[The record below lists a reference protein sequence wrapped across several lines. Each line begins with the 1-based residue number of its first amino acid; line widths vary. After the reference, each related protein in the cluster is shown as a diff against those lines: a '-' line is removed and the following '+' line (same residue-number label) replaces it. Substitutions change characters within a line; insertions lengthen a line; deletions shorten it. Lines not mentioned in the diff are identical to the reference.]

1 MLYSSMLNSED
12 LINKV
17 KSYNRF
23 LNPEKL
29 NKAYNFAVKA
39 HKNQKRDSG
48 DPYSNHPIAVANIL
62 TELKLDSATIATGLL
77 HDTIEDTHATYET
90 IKHEFGKEVADLV
103 EGVTKISVFE
113 NQATSTSKAENFRKL
128 ILATSKDIRVLLV
141 KIADRLHNM
150 RTINAISKIEKKERI
165 AKETMEIYA
174 PLADR
179 MGMHSIR
186 DELEDLSF
194 KVLNNNAR
202 ELIKKRLDEIKDD
215 KVNSFNSISLQFS
228 GLLNE
233 HQINAQIIGREKTPF
248 SIWRKVQKKRISLEQ
263 ISDIIGFRVIL
274 DNVEDCYKALGIFH
288 KEWNCI
294 PGKFKDYI
302 SSPKINK
309 YQSLHTSII
318 GPNRRPIEIQIRT
331 MQMHEYAERGIASHW
346 KYKSS
351 EKFNSLTW
359 KEHDWLADLVEI
371 IDKNEN
377 PEHSYEYT
385 KLQMFQENVF
395 CFTPKGSVIK
405 LPKDATPIDFAYA
418 VHTKI
423 GNSTIACKI
432 NGNDSELQN
441 ILYNGDVVDI
451 ITSKNKSPSLHWI
464 PITKT
469 GKARSAIRKYWYK
482 KGEEKAQR
490 VKKYNTTLWISLPDK
505 PGKLGE
511 ITTLLGQH
519 RLNISSVEMKEKSK
533 EYINFKFNLI
543 IRDLKNFTNFISEL
557 KQIEIKFKI
566 IRHEDN
572 WLKERNAF
580 TQKIFKYFKKN

>member
-1 MLYSSMLNSED
+1 MLNSNE
-12 LINKV
+12 LISKV
-17 KSYNRF
+17 KSYNKF
-23 LNPEKL
+23 LNPDTL
-29 NKAYNFAVKA
+29 NKAYNFAIKA
-39 HKNQKRDSG
+39 HENQKRQSG
-48 DPYSNHPIAVANIL
+48 DPYAIHPIAVAIIL
-62 TELKLDSATIATGLL
+62 TDLKLDSATIATGLL

-90 IKHEFGKEVADLV
+90 IKTEFGKEVADLV
-103 EGVTKISVFE
+103 DGVTKISVFE
-113 NQATSTSKAENFRKL
+113 NQAISNSKAENFRKL

-150 RTINAISKIEKKERI
+150 RTIDAISKLEKKERI

-179 MGMHSIR
+179 MGMHRIR

-194 KVLNNNAR
+194 KVLNNKAR
-202 ELIKKRLDEIKDD
+202 ELIKKRLDEIKVDN
-215 KVNSFNSISLQFS
+215 VNSFNSLSYQFS
-228 GLLNE
+228 DLLN
-233 HQINAQIIGREKTPF
+233 QNNINAEIIGREKTPF
-248 SIWRKVQKKRISLEQ
+248 SIWRKVQKKRTSLEQ
-263 ISDIIGFRVIL
+263 ITDIIGFRIVCVNT
-274 DNVEDCYKALGIFH
+274 DDCYKVLGIFH
-288 KEWNCI
+288 KQWNCI

-331 MQMHEYAERGIASHW
+331 TGMHEFAERGIASHW
-346 KYKSS
+346 NYKSS

-359 KEHDWLADLVEI
+359 KEYDWLKDLVEI

-377 PEHSYEYT
+377 PEHFFEYT

-423 GNSTIACKI
+423 GDTAIGCEINGKDSDLQSILRNGDMIKI
-432 NGNDSELQN
+432 N
-441 ILYNGDVVDI
+441 
-451 ITSKNKSPSLHWI
+451 TSKNKSPSLHWI
-464 PITKT
+464 PVTKT
-469 GKARSAIRKYWYK
+469 GKARSSIRKYWHTR
-482 KGEEKAQR
+482 GEEKAHKI
-490 VKKYNTTLWISLPDK
+490 KKYNTTLWISLPDK

-511 ITTLLGQH
+511 VTTLLGNH
-519 RLNISSVEMKEKSK
+519 KLNISSVEMKEKTK
-533 EYINFKFNLI
+533 EYINFRFNLI
-543 IRDLKNFTNFISEL
+543 INDLKNFTNFISEL
-557 KQIEIKFKI
+557 KQKEIKFKI
-566 IRHEDN
+566 IRHED
-572 WLKERNAF
+572 KRNAF

>member
-1 MLYSSMLNSED
+1 MLKSDD

-17 KSYNRF
+17 KSYNKF
-23 LNPEKL
+23 LNPETL

-39 HKNQKRDSG
+39 HENQKRDSG
-48 DPYSNHPIAVANIL
+48 DPYSIHPIAVASIL

-90 IKHEFGKEVADLV
+90 IKGEFGQEVADLV
-103 EGVTKISVFE
+103 DGVTKISVYE
-113 NQATSTSKAENFRKL
+113 NQAESNSKAENFRKL

-150 RTINAISKIEKKERI
+150 RTIDSIYKIEKKERI

-179 MGMHSIR
+179 MGMHRIR

-194 KVLNNNAR
+194 KVLNNEAR
-202 ELIKKRLDEIKDD
+202 ELIKRRLNEIKEDN
-215 KVNSFNSISLQFS
+215 VNSFNSISYQFS
-228 GLLNE
+228 DLLNQ
-233 HQINAQIIGREKTPF
+233 HNLNAEIMGREKTPF
-248 SIWRKVQKKRISLEQ
+248 SIWRKVQKKRTSLEQ

-274 DNVEDCYKALGIFH
+274 GNIEDCYKALGIFH

-309 YQSLHTSII
+309 YQSLHTSVI

-331 MQMHEYAERGIASHW
+331 MPMHEFAERGIASHW

-359 KEHDWLADLVEI
+359 KEYDWLADLVEI

-377 PEHSYEYT
+377 TEDFFEYT

-423 GNSTIACKI
+423 GDNAISCEI
-432 NGNDSELQN
+432 NGQSSELQS
-441 ILYNGDVVDI
+441 ILRNGDVVRI

-464 PITKT
+464 PVTKT
-469 GKARSAIRKYWYK
+469 GKARSAIRKYWHTR
-482 KGEEKAQR
+482 GEEKAQR
-490 VKKYNTTLWISLPDK
+490 VKKYNTTLWMSLPDK

-511 ITTLLGQH
+511 VTTLIGEH
-519 RLNISSVEMKEKSK
+519 KLNISGVEMKEKTK
-533 EYINFKFNLI
+533 DYINFRFNLI
-543 IRDLKNFTNFISEL
+543 VLNLKNFTNFISQL
-557 KQIEIKFKI
+557 KQMQIKFKI
-566 IRHEDN
+566 IRHED
-572 WLKERNAF
+572 KRNAF
-580 TQKIFKYFKKN
+580 TQKIFRYFKKN

>member
-1 MLYSSMLNSED
+1 MLNSEQ

-17 KSYNRF
+17 KTYNKF
-23 LNPEKL
+23 LDLDKL
-29 NKAYNFAVKA
+29 TKAYAFAIKA
-39 HKNQKRDSG
+39 HENQKRYSG
-48 DPYSNHPIAVANIL
+48 DPFSNHPIAVASIL

-77 HDTIEDTHATYET
+77 HDTIEDTYATYAT
-90 IKHEFGKEVADLV
+90 IKKEFGQEVADLV
-103 EGVTKISVFE
+103 DGVTKISIFE
-113 NQATSTSKAENFRKL
+113 NKATANSKAENFRQL

-150 RTINAISKIEKKERI
+150 RTIDAIEKIEKKERI

-179 MGMHSIR
+179 MGMHRIR

-194 KVLNNNAR
+194 KVLNNKAR
-202 ELIKKRLDEIKDD
+202 ELIKIRLDKVKYD
-215 KVNSFNSISLQFS
+215 KVNNFNSISLQLS
-228 GLLNE
+228 ELLNQ
-233 HQINAQIIGREKTPF
+233 HKINASIVGREKTPF

-263 ISDIIGFRVIL
+263 ISDIVCFRIIL
-274 DNVEDCYKALGIFH
+274 DNVEDCYKTLGIFH
-288 KEWNCI
+288 KQWNCI

-302 SSPKINK
+302 SSPKIND
-309 YQSLHTSII
+309 YQSLHTAVI
-318 GPNRRPIEIQIRT
+318 GPNKRPIEIQIRT
-331 MQMHEYAERGIASHW
+331 MLMHEFAERGIASHW

-359 KEHDWLADLVEI
+359 REYDWLADLVEI

-377 PEHSYEYT
+377 PEHFFEYT

-423 GNSTIACKI
+423 GNHTIGCKV
-432 NGNDSELQN
+432 NGNDMELQS
-441 ILYNGDVVDI
+441 LLHNGDVVDI

-464 PITKT
+464 PVTKT

-482 KGEEKAQR
+482 KGEEKAKKA
-490 VKKYNTTLWISLPDK
+490 KKYNTTLWMSLPDK

-511 ITTLLGQH
+511 ITTLLGFH
-519 RLNISSVEMKEKSK
+519 TLNISSVEMKEKSK

-557 KQIEIKFKI
+557 KQKDIKFKI

-580 TQKIFKYFKKN
+580 TQKIFRYFKKN